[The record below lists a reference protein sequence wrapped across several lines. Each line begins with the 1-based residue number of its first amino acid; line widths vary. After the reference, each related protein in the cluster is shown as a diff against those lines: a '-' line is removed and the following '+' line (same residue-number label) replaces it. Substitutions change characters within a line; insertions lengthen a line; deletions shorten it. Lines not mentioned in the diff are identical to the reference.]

1 MITVQILLLLPGVRL
16 TTRRPDSTR
25 RVWWRPSPTC
35 IPKASSTETS
45 NQRTL
50 YWTAG
55 ATPSWWDGSLGI
67 SHVKRENDES
77 RSAPFVAAARES
89 ADIWRALSGKTKVC
103 SAHYISTLEVSRVLW
118 FLGRCHLPPPPT
130 NPPSRLLCGV
140 CRFWQSGNKLQGF
153 WLPGLQGGSVRCESE
168 TGISVRNQINI
179 NWFLLS
185 CLSCFLT
192 RRSTLALP
200 RKLVL
205 GRRRGRSAGRRST

>member
-1 MITVQILLLLPGVRL
+1 MYTKYVYTENVDFSKQNDGLTLQILLLLPGVRL
-16 TTRRPDSTR
+16 TTRRPDSTQ

-67 SHVKRENDES
+67 SHVKRQNDES

-118 FLGRCHLPPPPT
+118 FLGRCHPPPQPPT
-130 NPPSRLLCGV
+130 HPLGSCVECVDFGRAATS
-140 CRFWQSGNKLQGF
+140 CRASGCRAVKE
-153 WLPGLQGGSVRCESE
+153 V
-168 TGISVRNQINI
+168 
-179 NWFLLS
+179 
-185 CLSCFLT
+185 
-192 RRSTLALP
+192 
-200 RKLVL
+200 
-205 GRRRGRSAGRRST
+205 RSAVRVR